1 MTLLAI
7 FSAAFLITHFGLS
20 SSPLRPALSNSM
32 GAGPY
37 LGIYSL
43 ISFVTLGGMIYAYAN
58 ILHLDYVWLPSKPLW
73 IVSKLLMLLAFP
85 LMFAGLMGKNP
96 TAVQQ
101 ESALEDMTERA
112 TGIFTVTRHPVQW
125 AFLLWALAH
134 IASNGDVASL
144 VFFGTM
150 ALTAGF
156 GTLMIDL
163 KKSRQEGEG
172 WKTFYATT
180 SNVPFMAILQGR
192 NAFQLTNTNWQA
204 IVISLVVYT
213 VVYYFHADLF
223 GVGLY

>member
-20 SSPLRPALSNSM
+20 SSPLRATLANSM
-32 GAGPY
+32 GEGPY
-37 LGIYSL
+37 LGIYSI
-43 ISFVTLGGMIYAYAN
+43 ISFVTLGGMIYTYSDL
-58 ILHLDYVWLPSKPLW
+58 LHLDYIWLASKPLY
-73 IVSKLLMLLAFP
+73 IVSKVLMLLAFP

-101 ESALEDMTERA
+101 ERALEGMTERA
-112 TGIFTVTRHPVQW
+112 TGIFTITRHPVQW
-125 AFLLWALAH
+125 AFLLWAIAH
-134 IASNGDVASL
+134 IVSNGDVASL
-144 VFFGTM
+144 VFFGTL

-163 KKSRQEGEG
+163 KKSRQEGGG

-180 SNVPFMAILQGR
+180 SNIPFVAILQGR
-192 NAFQLTNTNWQA
+192 NSLQLTSTNWIA

-213 VVYYFHADLF
+213 VIYYFHASLF